1 MGHKPIKISPTKHWK
16 QSASRIEMGRDEKMT
31 SKISQMMDHSIETH
45 RAKYTFINTAKEA
58 ISTYKTLQEWRQ
70 EQPKTHSEVH
80 VNEPGQKKKRKW
92 TVDETAELER
102 VIMTSKIK
110 FERLQQVRE
119 EFKDN
124 IVLKDRTFKNI
135 LDKIRQVQK

>member
-1 MGHKPIKISPTKHWK
+1 MGHKPLKISPTEHRK
-16 QSASRIEMGRDEKMT
+16 QSASRVEMGRDEKMT

-45 RAKYTFINTAKEA
+45 RTKYTFVNTAKEA

-70 EQPKTHSEVH
+70 EQPKTDLVVH
-80 VNEPGQKKKRKW
+80 ANEPRQRKRKW
-92 TVDETAELER
+92 TIEETKEVER
-102 VIMTSKIK
+102 VIMTRRIK

-124 IVLKDRTFKNI
+124 DILKERTFKNI
-135 LDKIRQVQK
+135 LDKLRQLQK

>member
-1 MGHKPIKISPTKHWK
+1 MGHKRIKISPTEHRK
-16 QSASRIEMGRDEKMT
+16 QSASRIELGRDEKMT
-31 SKISQMMDHSIETH
+31 PKISQMMDHSIETH

-80 VNEPGQKKKRKW
+80 VNEPGQKKRKW
-92 TVDETAELER
+92 TVEETTEVER
-102 VIMTSKIK
+102 VIMTRKIK